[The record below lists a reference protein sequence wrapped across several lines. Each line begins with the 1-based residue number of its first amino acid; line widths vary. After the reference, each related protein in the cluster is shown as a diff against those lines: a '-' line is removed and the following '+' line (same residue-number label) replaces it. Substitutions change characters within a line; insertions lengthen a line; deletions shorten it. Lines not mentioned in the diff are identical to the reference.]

1 MTMKKTKPG
10 TRFNPHLPAGMTVGP
25 FPEQDKHLS
34 PVRMLAIIIAT
45 TFVTE
50 TIIMFILEL
59 ILRGSLP
66 SLIGVFETM
75 VDSTSLTIVIF
86 PALYFLAFRPLVSY
100 KESLKQSYNLL
111 EKTFASLA
119 EAVLV
124 VDSSNSM
131 ILTCNSAVKI
141 IIGYSREDIVG
152 RSNDIL
158 FADHDQY
165 QAMMRRYADNAEQ
178 SAILRDEIEMRHR
191 DGHHF
196 IAEITMTNMPD
207 ETDRQQSQVIV
218 IRDITERRKA
228 EQQLR
233 VQTAALEAAAN
244 GIVITNP
251 DGIIEWAN
259 ATFSNM
265 TGYDRDSVI
274 GQNMDLLKSGQHDSI
289 YYAQMWQTI
298 RAGEIWSG
306 EIINKHNDGHLYP
319 EEQTIA
325 PVRDD
330 NGRISH
336 FVAIKQDI
344 TERKKTE
351 AQLERQN
358 QELRALS
365 HLGQAAVSSL
375 EMTVVLNQVIGQM
388 IPLLRAECLSVF
400 LLEGSELVCRATGG
414 DNPDD
419 LSGLRLPAHTKLQGH
434 VIETGESTLVSTPD
448 NICIFDEPTCRVICH
463 DYPKALML
471 VPLKVGQDT
480 IGLLQVA
487 HRQPDVFTIDDLN
500 LLQSAADWAAIAIN
514 HARQHEEIQRRMRE
528 TAALAAIN
536 QSLNETLDLDSILQL
551 IADSMPKLIAGVDRV
566 VIHLLQNDE
575 GLLHPVI
582 WSGQSHLD
590 TPVLYLNP
598 SEGIAGQALKT
609 GRLVNVPDVNQDP
622 NFISNPASPQ
632 IKSLM
637 VAPLQSGRQQLGTIS
652 IHNAHRKKAFS
663 ATDEKL
669 LMRLADSASVTIST
683 ANLYQAERTQRQ
695 FAEKQVQVATALSLS
710 LNLDDVLQTV
720 LDQALRIVI
729 SGEKASVFLL
739 KDGDV
744 YLTQSTDDQALPKQ
758 LPEAL
763 RRIFNAEDTNHS
775 PPQQLIA
782 ATGKPILITETEN
795 EPPWPNEPGV
805 DWLKSLVAAPLR
817 IRYEIIGFLNVHSTR
832 PGAFDQN
839 TIRQLEALAAHASL
853 AIHNATLFNELK
865 AALQKEQSTRA
876 QLVQAQKLSAMGRM
890 VASVAHELNNP
901 LQTIKNCL
909 FISRKRIDVSNYAH
923 KYLEMAFTETERLSN
938 LVMQLREVYRP
949 DTRVTAKPFSLLKTL
964 QTVSLLLEP
973 HLQRNNVQWQQPPD
987 LPDCQING
995 IAGHLQQVFLNIS
1008 LNAIEAMQPNGG
1020 EIYLT
1025 LVPDE
1030 KNQRVGVQI
1039 RDTGPGISPE
1049 DISHLFDPFFTTK
1062 ESGTGLGLAI
1072 CYDIVKNHG
1081 GEITVE
1087 NASQGGAIFTI
1098 WLPHNEHRNGE

>member
-1 MTMKKTKPG
+1 MKKFKLG
-10 TRFNPHLPAGMTVGP
+10 TQFSPRPPSSMTADT
-25 FPEQDKHLS
+25 FLEQDKYLS
-34 PVRMLAIIIAT
+34 PIRMLVIIIAT
-45 TFVTE
+45 TFITE
-50 TIIMFILEL
+50 TVIMFILEL
-59 ILRGSLP
+59 ILRGRLP
-66 SLIGVFETM
+66 SLTRILETM

-86 PALYFLAFRPLVSY
+86 PALYLLAFRPLVSY

-111 EKTFASLA
+111 EKTFTSLA

-124 VDSSNSM
+124 VDSSNNT
-131 ILTCNSAVKI
+131 ILTCNSAVET
-141 IIGYSREDIVG
+141 IIGYTRKDIVG
-152 RSNDIL
+152 KSNDFL
-158 FADHDQY
+158 FLEHDQY
-165 QAMMRRYADNAEQ
+165 QKMRRRYADNAEQ
-178 SAILRDEIEMRHR
+178 STILQDEIEMRHR

-218 IRDITERRKA
+218 VRDITERRKA

-251 DGIIEWAN
+251 NGIVEWAN
-259 ATFSNM
+259 ATFSDM
-265 TGYDRDSVI
+265 TGYARDSVI
-274 GQNMDLLKSGQHDSI
+274 GQNMNLLKSGQQDKA
-289 YYAQMWQTI
+289 YYNQMWQTI
-298 RAGEIWSG
+298 RSGEVWSG
-306 EIINKHNDGHLYP
+306 EIINKHRNGHLYS

-325 PVRDD
+325 PVRDND
-330 NGRISH
+330 GEISH

-365 HLGQAAVSSL
+365 HLGRAAVSSL

-414 DNPDD
+414 ENPDD
-419 LSGLRLPAHTKLQGH
+419 LSGLRLPAHAKLQGH
-434 VIETGESTLVSTPD
+434 VIETGESTLVSTPE
-448 NICIFDEPTCRVICH
+448 NICIFDEPTCRAICH

-536 QSLNETLDLDSILQL
+536 QSLNETLDLDNILQL
-551 IADSMPKLIAGVDRV
+551 IADSMPKLISGVDRV

-590 TPVLYLNP
+590 TPLYLNS
-598 SEGIAGQALKT
+598 SEGTAGQALKT
-609 GRLVNVPDVNQDP
+609 GRLINVPDVNQDP
-622 NFISNPASPQ
+622 NFIPNPASPQ

-695 FAEKQVQVATALSLS
+695 YAERQVQVATALSLS

-729 SGEKASVFLL
+729 SGEKASIFLL
-739 KDGDV
+739 KDGEI
-744 YLTQSTDDQALPKQ
+744 YLTQSTDDQALPQQ

-763 RRIFNAEDTNHS
+763 RRIFDAEGASHS
-775 PPQQLIA
+775 PPPQLIA

-795 EPPWPNEPGV
+795 EPTWPNEPGA
-805 DWLKSLVAAPLR
+805 DWLKSLVVAPLR

-876 QLVQAQKLSAMGRM
+876 QLVQA
-890 VASVAHELNNP
+890 
-901 LQTIKNCL
+901 
-909 FISRKRIDVSNYAH
+909 
-923 KYLEMAFTETERLSN
+923 
-938 LVMQLREVYRP
+938 
-949 DTRVTAKPFSLLKTL
+949 
-964 QTVSLLLEP
+964 
-973 HLQRNNVQWQQPPD
+973 
-987 LPDCQING
+987 
-995 IAGHLQQVFLNIS
+995 
-1008 LNAIEAMQPNGG
+1008 
-1020 EIYLT
+1020 
-1025 LVPDE
+1025 
-1030 KNQRVGVQI
+1030 
-1039 RDTGPGISPE
+1039 
-1049 DISHLFDPFFTTK
+1049 
-1062 ESGTGLGLAI
+1062 
-1072 CYDIVKNHG
+1072 
-1081 GEITVE
+1081 
-1087 NASQGGAIFTI
+1087 
-1098 WLPHNEHRNGE
+1098 